1 MFLNSFKTKNKIIVD
16 KINNPQSN
24 KALLKKSVLI
34 IFAKESIIMNYYKR
48 KKLFFTL
55 DIKK

>member
-1 MFLNSFKTKNKIIVD
+1 SFKIKNKIIED

-34 IFAKESIIMNYYKR
+34 IFANESIIKKYYKR
-48 KKLFFTL
+48 KKLSFIL